1 MQVSLKQ
8 ACLQFLDKII
18 DKVDSIVW
26 ILFKG
31 QHDNMKHKYN
41 LFNQNKNKKQMEKQ
55 AQVQKW
61 SISYYL
67 PSFTNNPS
75 PEEIQ
80 QVSNCIQKIVEYA
93 MTQNPGTESLSELR
107 IELEIE
113 NCYPVIVDEQ
123 ELRKLLDIE
132 HLPSIEAE
140 IHNNWRRIQIEDFK
154 YWVKEEE
161 DEE

>member
-1 MQVSLKQ
+1 
-8 ACLQFLDKII
+8 
-18 DKVDSIVW
+18 
-26 ILFKG
+26 
-31 QHDNMKHKYN
+31 
-41 LFNQNKNKKQMEKQ
+41 MEKQ

-93 MTQNPGTESLSELR
+93 MTQNPDTESLSELR

-123 ELRKLLDIE
+123 ELRKLLKIE
-132 HLPSIEAE
+132 HLPSIEAK
-140 IHNNWRRIQIEDFK
+140 IHNNWRTIKIEDDK
-154 YWVKEEE
+154 YRVKEEE
-161 DEE
+161 EEE